1 MWKRGEKSTGVQW
14 AGFREEGMEEERGQ
28 HKKRQQDEPTGG
40 SEARGQQ
47 RALDMPY

>member
-1 MWKRGEKSTGVQW
+1 MEARQKFARSAMG
-14 AGFREEGMEEERGQ
+14 GFREEGMGGERGQ

-47 RALDMPY
+47 RALEMQY